1 MPFLNLIKNNMK
13 SSLYLNQLLTQ
24 PSSNLLKVVLATTF
38 SVILKFLGDLFY
50 KLRHK
55 ISTL

>member
-1 MPFLNLIKNNMK
+1 MK

-38 SVILKFLGDLFY
+38 SVILKILGDLFINY
-50 KLRHK
+50 DTK
-55 ISTL
+55 